1 MCSDTPITRL
11 PSGLHHIAIIMDGN
25 GRWAERHNLP
35 RTEGHKAGVAPLQ
48 SIVEHCTHLGLRYL
62 TVYAF
67 STENWKRPSTEV
79 HGLFSLLTTFVYNKL
94 DFLRS
99 NNTKINF
106 IGDITK
112 LPNAVQQALTLAQD
126 TTKNATGLELIVALN
141 YSGRSEII
149 HAVQTIIEQQLQKDI
164 ITEELFETYLYTAA
178 YPDPDL
184 IIRTGNEY
192 RMSNFLLYQL
202 AYSEFFFSPILWP
215 DFTKEH
221 LNDAIQEFARRK
233 RRFGA

>member
-1 MCSDTPITRL
+1 MSSAATIQL

-35 RTEGHKAGVAPLQ
+35 RTEGHKAGVAPLRAV
-48 SIVEHCTHLGLRYL
+48 VERCTQLGLRYL

-67 STENWKRPSTEV
+67 STENWKRSPTEV

-94 DFLRS
+94 NFLHS
-99 NNTKINF
+99 NNTKVNF

-112 LPNAVQQALTLAQD
+112 LPNAVQQALILAQD
-126 TTKNATGLELIVALN
+126 TTKHATGLELIVALN

-149 HAVQTIIEQQLQKDI
+149 HAVQKIIEQKLQKDA
-164 ITEELFETYLYTAA
+164 ITEELFKQYLYTAA

-184 IIRTGNEY
+184 IIRTGNEH

-202 AYSEFFFSPILWP
+202 AYSEFFFSPVLWP
-215 DFTKEH
+215 DFTTEH
-221 LNDAIQEFARRK
+221 LNDAIQEFAQRK